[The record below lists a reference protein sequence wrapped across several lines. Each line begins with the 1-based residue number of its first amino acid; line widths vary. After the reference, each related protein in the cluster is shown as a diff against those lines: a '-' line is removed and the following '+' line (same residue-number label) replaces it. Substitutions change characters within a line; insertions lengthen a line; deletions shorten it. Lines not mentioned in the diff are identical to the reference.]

1 MAVDDAEFKRAL
13 SHFASGVTI
22 VTTEHEGKA
31 YGMTVASFASLSL
44 HPPLILI
51 CIEKAVKTHD
61 AIAAAG
67 KFGVSILTKSQA
79 EISNRFASK
88 SEDKFS
94 GLDFVAGTSGVPL
107 IAGALTTLECAVAQQ
122 LPGGDH
128 SIFVGEVVA
137 TSAGEGE
144 PLVYYRSA
152 YRDIT

>member
-1 MAVDDAEFKRAL
+1 MAVDDAEFKQAL

-94 GLDFVAGTSGVPL
+94 GLDFAAGTSGVPL